1 MAYTPTTWATG
12 DTITAVK
19 LNNMEQGITD
29 AGIFFVET
37 EWNDTKGGIEI
48 LTPLADVAT
57 ATSDGRICRT
67 IGDLYDYQ
75 IVVSP
80 PPFGS
85 GYWVTVYDKFE
96 IQYDATPPKL
106 IASHYE
112 WDDTNSVLMEE
123 TFSYVLTPA
132 T

>member
-1 MAYTPTTWATG
+1 MAYTPTTRVTG

-19 LNNMEQGITD
+19 LNNMEQGIAD

-37 EWNDTKGGIEI
+37 EWNDTKGGFEI

-57 ATSDGRICRT
+57 ATADGRTCKT
-67 IGDLYDYQ
+67 TGDIYGYEITVD
-75 IVVSP
+75 SP
-80 PPFGS
+80 PWG
-85 GYWVTVYDKFE
+85 GYAVIVNDKFE

-106 IASHYE
+106 VVYHYE
-112 WDDTNSVLMEE
+112 WDGTNSVLMEE